1 MQRASPDPKEGHGE
15 PHCKRGSNKASRN
28 TIQPPRQSAHHQA
41 VHQATAEPAHAQEQH
56 QDQDGALSPA
66 WLDFAG
72 PAPHALQL
80 AVYFRFPGQVL
91 ARLLIFNHGK
101 ILLYKMG
108 NSSESTRRPL

>member
-1 MQRASPDPKEGHGE
+1 MSPTASAAVTRPV
-15 PHCKRGSNKASRN
+15 AIQYSRP
-28 TIQPPRQSAHHQA
+28 QQSAHHQA
-41 VHQATAEPAHAQEQH
+41 VHQAIAEPAHAQEQQH

>member
-1 MQRASPDPKEGHGE
+1 MHRSSSIRTRTGPFPPPGLTLRA
-15 PHCKRGSNKASRN
+15 
-28 TIQPPRQSAHHQA
+28 PR
-41 VHQATAEPAHAQEQH
+41 PM
-56 QDQDGALSPA
+56 L
-66 WLDFAG
+66 
-72 PAPHALQL
+72 LQL

>member
-1 MQRASPDPKEGHGE
+1 MVSPTASAAVTRPVAIPYSR
-15 PHCKRGSNKASRN
+15 PGSPPIIRPSTRPQQS
-28 TIQPPRQSAHHQA
+28 QPMHRSSIR
-41 VHQATAEPAHAQEQH
+41 TRT
-56 QDQDGALSPA
+56 GALSPA